1 MLSIAQAGLYY
12 YCLKSLHADNMALS
26 PSQKSQPFPNSSAVS
41 DALLCAALK
50 QGNAD
55 ALGLLY
61 DRHSPLVY
69 GIALK
74 ALKDTQAA
82 EDLTQDIFLSLVKS
96 NAYNPKRGALR
107 TYLAVLTRSRA
118 IDRLRARGTHYRAVN
133 RLKRSH
139 PLQANSRIENQP
151 LEQASQQETNLTVKT
166 ALSQLSDDERQILQ
180 MMYFEGHT
188 QAAIAQQLAI
198 PLGTVKTR
206 SRRGLL
212 KLRKILSS

>member
-1 MLSIAQAGLYY
+1 
-12 YCLKSLHADNMALS
+12 MAPS
-26 PSQKSQPFPNSSAVS
+26 PSQKYPPASSSNAVS
-41 DALLCAALK
+41 DDLLCAALK

-69 GIALK
+69 GIALR

-82 EDLTQDIFLSLVKS
+82 EDLTQDIFLSLVKN

-118 IDRLRARGTHYRAVN
+118 IDRLRARGTRSRAVN

-139 PLQANSRIENQP
+139 PLQANSSTENRP
-151 LEQASQQETNLTVKT
+151 LEQASQQETRLTVET

-188 QAAIAQQLAI
+188 QAAIAKQLDI

-212 KLRKILSS
+212 KLRKILNN

>member
-1 MLSIAQAGLYY
+1 MSSSRPQR
-12 YCLKSLHADNMALS
+12 
-26 PSQKSQPFPNSSAVS
+26 SQSDSTASAAPIS

-55 ALGLLY
+55 ALGILY
-61 DRHSPLVY
+61 DRHAGLVY

-74 ALKDTQAA
+74 VLEDTQAA
-82 EDLTQDIFLSLVKS
+82 EDLTQDIFLSLVKNNS
-96 NAYNPKRGALR
+96 YNPKRGALR
-107 TYLAVLTRSRA
+107 TYLTVLTRSRA
-118 IDRLRARGTHYRAVN
+118 IDQLRAKGTSIRAIK

-139 PLQANSRIENQP
+139 AIHFPDNQP
-151 LEQASQQETNLTVKT
+151 LEQASKQEVSKTVRT
-166 ALSQLSDDERQILQ
+166 ALSQLSPEEQQILQ

-188 QAAIAQQLAI
+188 QSAIAQKINI

-212 KLRKILSS
+212 KLRKILNK